1 MLFRFVKIMIM
12 VRFRL
17 QSVRDALTVAY
28 AGNYI
33 SDDVFEL
40 LYEDSLEY
48 SEKQHIIRYMLSPRR
63 HE

>member
-40 LYEDSLEY
+40 LYEDSW
-48 SEKQHIIRYMLSPRR
+48 
-63 HE
+63 